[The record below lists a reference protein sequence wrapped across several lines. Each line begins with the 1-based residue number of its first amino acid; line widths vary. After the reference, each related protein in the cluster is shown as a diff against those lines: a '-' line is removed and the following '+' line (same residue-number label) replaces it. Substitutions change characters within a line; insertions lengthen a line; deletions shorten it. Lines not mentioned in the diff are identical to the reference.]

1 MSWLIIN
8 PNTRVN
14 LKLLEGV
21 IHERKSHWV
30 DRSSKDCS
38 GNGCIYCAAGSKP
51 KSRFYLAVNDG
62 QTDNTWEFP
71 ASVRDQLVNILGGP
85 DKIAGASVTV
95 YRAGEGLQTRYSV
108 ESAAAASVQKSVPA
122 GSSWKAEVRAIV
134 RDELRDASWLDAVC
148 HLLVDTMRAPV
159 ETESIEQNAEDYVP
173 EEDLPY

>member
-14 LKLLEGV
+14 LKLLEGI

-51 KSRFYLAVNDG
+51 RVRFYLAVNDG

-71 ASVRDQLVNILGGP
+71 AAVRDQLVNILGGP

-95 YRAGEGLQTRYSV
+95 FRAGEGLQTRYSV
-108 ESAAAASVQKSVPA
+108 ESAAAASAQKSTPA
-122 GSSWKAEVRAIV
+122 GTGWKAEVRAIV
-134 RDELRDASWLDAVC
+134 REELRDAEYLDGLC
-148 HLLVDTMRAPV
+148 NLLVDTLRAPV
-159 ETESIEQNAEDYVP
+159 EEEAGEVEP
-173 EEDLPY
+173 ERAASDEEAPF